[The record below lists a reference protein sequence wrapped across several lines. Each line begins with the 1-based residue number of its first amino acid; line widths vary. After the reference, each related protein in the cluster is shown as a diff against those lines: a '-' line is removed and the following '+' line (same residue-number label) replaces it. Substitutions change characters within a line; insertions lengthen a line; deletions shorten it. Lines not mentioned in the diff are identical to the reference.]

1 MNVNIVRSKFLINST
16 RAFGEKKKSSPVER
30 CNHCG
35 GAFRN
40 SGEFTTCIMCS
51 REKEHVCS
59 NCAHAGGIV
68 SNLAG

>member
-1 MNVNIVRSKFLINST
+1 MNMNIVRSKFLINGT
-16 RAFGEKKKSSPVER
+16 HAFGKRKKSRTVER

-59 NCAHAGGIV
+59 NCTHASKV
-68 SNLAG
+68 VLNLAG